1 LDEDGGMGMDAPA
14 SAKMLTPLED
24 LWARVDSVLRSRLRP
39 DLYARWFAP
48 LRPIA
53 LGEGRLQIGAPDR
66 FHRDFVEDHYRLLFE
81 DCVPALAGE
90 RLRIVFA
97 VADAPRPSSN
107 APAVSALGSTPASA
121 PALTPLPYPR
131 PEGAPA
137 AQVDPRDSRPNPRYA
152 FDTYVVG
159 ASNHFAFA
167 AAQAVAANPGRTWNP
182 LFLHGDSGLG
192 KTHLLHAVAHAIL
205 EKSGGRVAIVSS
217 ERYTNDFVAA
227 LSRGTMDEF
236 RRKYRECSALLVDDV
251 QFLAGKDKTAEEF
264 FHTFNELHDHHVQI
278 VLSSDRSPKELKGLD
293 ERLCSRFEW
302 GMRVQIEAPE
312 FETRAAILQKK
323 AEVESID
330 LPDEVTQLLAQHI
343 RSNVR
348 ELEGALM
355 RLAAFASLKSEP
367 ITIQLARDVLSDVI
381 PPEGYRPSIER
392 IQEAVSAHFGLTV
405 AKLTS
410 ASREQKIALP
420 RQVAMWLCR
429 ELAKETLQSIA
440 EKFNKKDHTT
450 VISAVER
457 VRTLIEADEGVKNAV
472 RTLTSKL
479 AP

>member
-1 LDEDGGMGMDAPA
+1 MDAPT
-14 SAKMLTPLED
+14 SAKMLTPLDD
-24 LWARVDSVLRSRLRP
+24 LWSRIDSILRARLRQ
-39 DLYARWFAP
+39 DLYERWFSP

-53 LGEGRLQIGAPDR
+53 LGDGRLQIGAPDR
-66 FHRDFVEDHYRLLFE
+66 FHRDFVEDHYRSLFE
-81 DCVPALAGE
+81 DCVPSLVGE
-90 RLRIVFA
+90 RIRIVFA
-97 VADAPRPSSN
+97 VDDAPRPMPS
-107 APAVSALGSTPASA
+107 PSAAA
-121 PALTPLPYPR
+121 PALTPSSTPALTPVPLPRTDGGPI
-131 PEGAPA
+131 
-137 AQVDPRDSRPNPRYA
+137 DPRDSRPNPRYA
-152 FDTYVVG
+152 FDTFVVG

-227 LSRGTMDEF
+227 LSKGTMDEF

-312 FETRAAILQKK
+312 FETRAAILKKK
-323 AEVESID
+323 ADVETID

-392 IQEAVSAHFGLTV
+392 IQEEVAGYYGLTV

-450 VISAVER
+450 VISAIER
-457 VRTLIEADEGVKNAV
+457 VNTLRETDEGVKGAL
-472 RTLTSKL
+472 RALTSKL

>member
-1 LDEDGGMGMDAPA
+1 MEAPA
-14 SAKMLTPLED
+14 SANAAMPLDD
-24 LWARVDSVLRSRLRP
+24 LWSRIDSFLRARLRD
-39 DLYARWFAP
+39 DLYERWFEP
-48 LRPIA
+48 LRPVSLA
-53 LGEGRLQIGAPDR
+53 EGRLQIGAPDK
-66 FHRDFVEDHYRLLFE
+66 FHRDFVEDNYRGWFE
-81 DCVPALAGE
+81 EFVPELTGD
-90 RLRIVFA
+90 RLRISFA
-97 VADAPRPSSN
+97 VDDGPRHGQTLAAAPPQPSAARPL
-107 APAVSALGSTPASA
+107 AAV
-121 PALTPLPYPR
+121 PL
-131 PEGAPA
+131 
-137 AQVDPRDSRPNPRYA
+137 DPRDARPNPRYA
-152 FDTYVVG
+152 FDTFVVG

-167 AAQAVAANPGRTWNP
+167 AAQAVAVNPGRTWNP

-192 KTHLLHAVAHAIL
+192 KTHLLHAVAHSIV

-227 LSRGTMDEF
+227 LSKGTMDDF

-312 FETRAAILQKK
+312 FETRAAILKKK
-323 AEVESID
+323 AEIESID
-330 LPDEVTQLLAQHI
+330 LPEDVTQLLAQHI

-367 ITIQLARDVLSDVI
+367 ITVPLARDVLGDVI
-381 PPEGYRPSIER
+381 PPPGYRPPIEK
-392 IQEAVSAHFGLTV
+392 IQEEVSSYYGLTV

-420 RQVAMWLCR
+420 RQVAMYLCR
-429 ELAKETLQSIA
+429 EIAKEKFQSIA
-440 EKFNKKDHTT
+440 ERFNKKDHTT
-450 VISAVER
+450 VIAAVDRVKGLLERDQNVRTAVE
-457 VRTLIEADEGVKNAV
+457 A
-472 RTLTSKL
+472 LTAKL